1 MTNPKQ
7 LRTVGTDVCQPC
19 AISGNDGDA
28 CRANKLDDGG
38 VFCITCSSI
47 SQPISANA
55 RAIYQMPMSVKIVVA
70 ALLRSDI
77 PDGDD
82 AEPLTASH
90 AQYGPDNLTPDRAAA
105 AYAQGH
111 VDVVLGAGRVN
122 FSTVQPCLAHVVVSF
137 QYDEVKS
144 FHGQAFDKNAIAA
157 DEADLLVAMS
167 QRSCP
172 PSLVAAA
179 RKLIK
184 MGFVVLHV
192 DLDSFMRRVSL
203 CHTLGAPLDRRIPR
217 GIFAEVNYV
226 V

>member
-7 LRTVGTDVCQPC
+7 LRIIGTDVCLPC
-19 AISGNDGDA
+19 AISGHDGDA

-38 VFCITCSSI
+38 VFCVTCASI

-55 RAIYQMPMSVKIVVA
+55 RAIYQMPMSVKLVVA

-82 AEPLTASH
+82 AEPLTATH

-105 AYAQGH
+105 AYAQGN

-122 FSTVQPCLAHVVVSF
+122 FATDALAHLVVSF
-137 QYDEVKS
+137 QYDEVKNFS
-144 FHGQAFDKNAIAA
+144 GHAFDKKAITA
-157 DEADLLVAMS
+157 DETDLLAAMS

-172 PSLVAAA
+172 PTLVAAA